1 MGRVATDQ
9 RATNGV
15 TKTTGYAYNLDGS
28 LATLTYPSGRV
39 MTYQEGGAELPL
51 SANDATTTY
60 AANAA
65 YTPGGALATL
75 ALGGGNINLN
85 QSFSSRLQPSRIQAL
100 SATGTDLLD
109 LAYDFGLGAADNGNV
124 LTIANLR
131 DATRTQSFAYD
142 ALNRIQLAATPAATG
157 QNAWGQAFGYGPWG
171 NLLVTALTQGA
182 APAQR

>member
-1 MGRVATDQ
+1 M
-9 RATNGV
+9 
-15 TKTTGYAYNLDGS
+15 
-28 LATLTYPSGRV
+28 
-39 MTYQEGGAELPL
+39 

-142 ALNRIQLAATPAATG
+142 ALNRVVLATTPAGTGRMPGGRPLATIPG
-157 QNAWGQAFGYGPWG
+157 GTCW
-171 NLLVTALTQGA
+171 
-182 APAQR
+182 